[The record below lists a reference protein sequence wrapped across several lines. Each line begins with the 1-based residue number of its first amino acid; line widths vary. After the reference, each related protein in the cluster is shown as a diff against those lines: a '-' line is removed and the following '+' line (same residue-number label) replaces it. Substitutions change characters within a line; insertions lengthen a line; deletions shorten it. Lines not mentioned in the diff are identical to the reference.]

1 MTSPVKEYI
10 FMQSIFYALHVYFR
24 ELNKVVMRKS
34 DSPSKIFD
42 WIFFYCQVII
52 YTKSNKKG
60 RLQTNSVEFNQNVNF
75 AL

>member
-24 ELNKVVMRKS
+24 ELNKVVMRES

-42 WIFFYCQVII
+42 WIFFYCRVII

>member
-1 MTSPVKEYI
+1 MTSPVKEYT